1 MLMARER
8 YSSAGEMLASY
19 TYHEDGLGSTMAMSD
34 YTGSVTDKYS
44 YDEWGATAHTYGST
58 SDNPYQYVGRLGYY
72 THYQEPDFS
81 LLQLGVRYYDG
92 EIGRFT
98 QLDPIKD
105 ETILGK
111 RSL

>member
-1 MLMARER
+1 MREI
-8 YSSAGEMLASY
+8 LI
-19 TYHEDGLGSTMAMSD
+19 
-34 YTGSVTDKYS
+34 
-44 YDEWGATAHTYGST
+44 ST